1 MIKNYGKD
9 RKGQASR
16 TVLVGV
22 VKDRRDLGALLAQ
35 KWYRIPVKHAPKRK
49 FKYLAFYQ
57 PAGFGRRGKLIRY
70 YARVLSQRTI
80 RRKDLLPDEPKH
92 PRADDY
98 YFVFR
103 VDNIKKLSW
112 PIKNVAPRRISF
124 GFTTLRRL
132 LKSRNILEL
141 YDVAPTEEI
150 LWKALQRAGIEARA
164 QYRVVVGKK
173 QYRPDFA
180 LFCKRGAIAVECDNK
195 KAHSSRRQRARDKAK
210 NIALGRYD
218 WKVIHLSEKALISNV
233 EGCILKIKRAIR
245 KLGGLRL

>member
-1 MIKNYGKD
+1 MLKNYSKDGKS
-9 RKGQASR
+9 RTSR

-35 KWYRIPVKHAPKRK
+35 KWYRIPVKRAPRRK

-57 PAGFGRRGKLIRY
+57 PAGFGRRGKAIRY

-80 RRKDLLPDEPKH
+80 RRKDLLPDEPHH

-103 VDNIKKLSW
+103 VDNIAKLSR
-112 PIKNVAPRRISF
+112 PIRNVAPRRMSF

-141 YDVAPTEEI
+141 YDIAPTEEI
-150 LWKALQRAGIEARA
+150 LGKALQRAGIEARA

-195 KAHSSRRQRARDKAK
+195 KSAFFPASKGK
-210 NIALGRYD
+210 G
-218 WKVIHLSEKALISNV
+218 
-233 EGCILKIKRAIR
+233 
-245 KLGGLRL
+245 